1 MVYGCSFL
9 EVKSNEFNARKER
22 ISKLARTSYTADKKT
37 GIFFIIVLKTYNHQ
51 TTLVNWNHLIIVLKP
66 GPGPDQPGA
75 GTGPGWWKNRKS
87 HDPVW
92 PGRPGELTRLTRQNP
107 VKNPVA
113 TRCLLFFFFTKT
125 TPFWIFFKIEI
136 DPVDPVKTRNPGLG
150 LDRV

>member
-51 TTLVNWNHLIIVLKP
+51 TTLVNWNHFIIVLKP
-66 GPGPDQPGA
+66 SPARRVDPGPDQPGT
-75 GTGPGWWKNRKS
+75 GTGPGWWKNRKN

-92 PGRPGELTRLTRQNP
+92 PGRPGGLTQQ
-107 VKNPVA
+107 NPVA
-113 TRCLLFFFFTKT
+113 TRWLLFFFLLKQHRFE
-125 TPFWIFFKIEI
+125 FFFK
-136 DPVDPVKTRNPGLG
+136 
-150 LDRV
+150 